1 MAINFFKVTEFKD
14 LNDHIEDMHEGDLAI
29 VLKNYQWY
37 IKHSQ
42 ALHPLDTGH
51 IDTDQIVNQAITM
64 EKIDNEVLKK
74 YVANCSTAA
83 AMKNTPTLI
92 DGMLV
97 HTNGFYFIGDGGSA
111 WYRINT
117 QGPANDMDVL
127 VINNTEPQLFAH
139 FIKIEDEVNLKQL
152 GARCDS
158 QFSDSDVFNYALSN
172 TNDYFRLRSTGEVYI
187 DQKIVIPANKKINFA
202 TIKCDIDDYA
212 IAITTGSGGQINIE
226 NIINETGG
234 GVEII
239 TNGNSPVNII
249 EACDFNFNKIEA
261 KETCLN
267 FANNAGVLDCK
278 FSGTFWKTT
287 GEFPAINT
295 INISNYVGQLNFNV
309 NRIISS
315 GDFAINLDSTFGKLT
330 GLNFG
335 YCSLESSKNGIQIN
349 AKTNDIEP
357 IRGIFRV
364 VEFVDSH
371 KNLNDPTNP
380 PIQTILKIKGD
391 ATRFVGTSE
400 ITFDRYDPTQIDL
413 SELIIPK
420 QYNNYNIFVINGPL
434 ISAGNGERFVLT
446 NKANIKPLG
455 LQFKPNVSGQM
466 DIVTNNNN
474 NTAWKTNKTTS
485 NRYISAGADV
495 DILNIPSWWE
505 GDELYLNINNEEGT
519 IVKASYSL
527 ETGTP
532 LAEIQLSQGKH
543 SIIMTYDQDGVGT
556 LRESG
561 GGGSNS
567 GGSGGGPALA
577 VSDRLLHS
585 DPITAYEIINAG
597 HIIGGGTNGYHQLTA
612 GATLNIAY
620 PILYA
625 NSSIE
630 QFGTSIDTYEVMPN
644 VNFLISS
651 DSIEK
656 NNDEDITNKMLW
668 LKGTL
673 SGSTFTCASENW
685 LTTIIPTAEDEM
697 IYIPLGIMT
706 GNETGYFNPVN
717 QLWIFKNG
725 SFQPIELTMKNI
737 INNLQNISNLI
748 QVDTTGLQVK
758 NSSNEFERVSTA
770 QHLIIPDSTE
780 QIIGFLPIEKGGTGA
795 TTADQAIINL
805 GINPDKIGAAAS
817 EHNHDTVYLKK
828 IGGDV
833 SGNITVRKSFDEQA
847 EDVARNKKY
856 DKAYYFPSLNWRGTD
871 GGRLGFIT
879 SSISGPFANSADDR
893 KQNQFQ
899 VSMGVSSKDKDDNY
913 FSLGFTEENDPYV
926 WMKYPQLWR
935 KGLKIDPILIYNGG
949 EYGTNEDIKKLSYNF
964 KNFEFVTICYVV
976 AGPTEDSP
984 GSGGYRSETIF
995 EPYGKIVLL
1004 GAGRRADSAYFQYG
1018 FARYLFKETELV
1030 HRYTADKPGGGWAYG
1045 RINIKWKSR
1054 TDAPNALD
1062 IEGMSED
1069 AIRIVRIYGIRPPY

>member
-37 IKHSQ
+37 IKHGQ
-42 ALHPLDTGH
+42 ELHPLDTGS
-51 IDTDQIVNQAITM
+51 INTNQIVDQAITM
-64 EKIDNEVLKK
+64 EKIDNKVLKR
-74 YVANCSTAA
+74 YVVNYGTVM
-83 AMKNTPTLI
+83 AMKDASNLI

-97 HTNGFYFIGDGGSA
+97 HTNGFYAFGDGGSA
-111 WYRINT
+111 WYEINT
-117 QGPANDMDVL
+117 EGPANEIDVL
-127 VINNTEPQLFAH
+127 AINETDPQLFAH

-152 GARCDS
+152 GARCDGKN
-158 QFSDSDVFNYALSN
+158 FDNTVFNYALSN
-172 TNDYFRLRSTGEVYI
+172 NNYFRLKSTGEAKI
-187 DQKIVIPANKKINFA
+187 NQKIVIPANKKINFA

-371 KNLNDPTNP
+371 ENLNDPTNP

-391 ATRFVGTSE
+391 AARFVGTSE

-420 QYNNYNIFVINGPL
+420 QYNNYNILVINGPL

-446 NKANIKPLG
+446 NKANIKPVG

-495 DILNIPSWWE
+495 NILNIPSWWE

-543 SIIMTYDQDGVGT
+543 SVIMTYDQDGVGT

-685 LTTIIPTAEDEM
+685 LTTIIPTTENEM

-706 GNETGYFNPVN
+706 GNETGYFNPTN
-717 QLWIFKNG
+717 QLWIFKSG
-725 SFQPIELTMKNI
+725 SFQLIESVTRNDVNL
-737 INNLQNISNLI
+737 LQNINSLMQISTDN
-748 QVDTTGLQVK
+748 GLSIK
-758 NSSNEFERVSTA
+758 NSTNSFERVSTESFLTIPPSDVA
-770 QHLIIPDSTE
+770 TNQLIGT
-780 QIIGFLPIEKGGTGA
+780 LPISNGGTGA
-795 TTADQAIINL
+795 TTANEAITNL
-805 GINPDKIGAAAS
+805 GITASAISAAP
-817 EHNHDTVYLKK
+817 ENHNHNGTYLRISGEDYYKGHLIIKDDRLERLGPADDWVSEKGILLRDKNEKETGGVYIAYSPRWKDPKDHSKGQDGIQHYLNLFIKKSDDTTQTDYINGIS
-828 IGGDV
+828 IGYNKNNEPYIWVTNRGAWHQALHPFLIYDGGTYGTTGTATLISGYSFANLTYAIICYTV
-833 SGNITVRKSFDEQA
+833 SGGSDDKHPEGYGGYQSEIVFLPN
-847 EDVARNKKY
+847 NK
-856 DKAYYFPSLNWRGTD
+856 LV
-871 GGRLGFIT
+871 L
-879 SSISGPFANSADDR
+879 
-893 KQNQFQ
+893 
-899 VSMGVSSKDKDDNY
+899 
-913 FSLGFTEENDPYV
+913 L
-926 WMKYPQLWR
+926 
-935 KGLKIDPILIYNGG
+935 
-949 EYGTNEDIKKLSYNF
+949 
-964 KNFEFVTICYVV
+964 
-976 AGPTEDSP
+976 
-984 GSGGYRSETIF
+984 SGGYLAGSNTAANYYQMAF
-995 EPYGKIVLL
+995 SKVLL
-1004 GAGRRADSAYFQYG
+1004 SSNSATPQNYGWVNTRYKSSSSVDPGAGGNNNYVS
-1018 FARYLFKETELV
+1018 
-1030 HRYTADKPGGGWAYG
+1030 
-1045 RINIKWKSR
+1045 
-1054 TDAPNALD
+1054 
-1062 IEGMSED
+1062 
-1069 AIRIVRIYGIRPPY
+1069 IVRMYGIY